1 MMSSIQ
7 LNDVVFT
14 RNSIKR
20 NLLFILSNCSAIIQ
34 NNVVF
39 ENNLSISYTLF
50 ETSTIQ
56 LNGLAFIQNN
66 VKENLLHVESYC
78 SATVKNNMII
88 ENNMYGQ
95 VFDVDASNLRIDTIS
110 FYNNTLMEYLMFAIS
125 SSNIGLNFM
134 RIRENRFKAGIILI
148 KNCIGR
154 LADTYIENYDH
165 YSRSAIS
172 VFCANKG
179 QKCFSFEF
187 TNNTIIWNSKLL
199 FPVRPILELTG
210 TIIISNVN
218 VSVSSLREIE
228 VMRYSTKDVI
238 RQYPVYKVY
247 CNDYNISASFI
258 TCKRANVK
266 HMAKFETFTC
276 IPCVQGTYMPGN
288 GSVKM

>member
-1 MMSSIQ
+1 MSSIQ

-154 LADTYIENYDH
+154 LADTYIEN
-165 YSRSAIS
+165 
-172 VFCANKG
+172 
-179 QKCFSFEF
+179 
-187 TNNTIIWNSKLL
+187 
-199 FPVRPILELTG
+199 
-210 TIIISNVN
+210 
-218 VSVSSLREIE
+218 
-228 VMRYSTKDVI
+228 
-238 RQYPVYKVY
+238 
-247 CNDYNISASFI
+247 
-258 TCKRANVK
+258 
-266 HMAKFETFTC
+266 
-276 IPCVQGTYMPGN
+276 
-288 GSVKM
+288 